1 MVLGF
6 SLVANFKPVMQLQAQ
21 YDVAVVGGGLAG
33 LSCSIRLAKMG
44 HSVIVFEKEVYPFHK
59 ICGEYISL
67 ESWDFL
73 KKLGLPLEEWNLPQ
87 VHTLLLSSPNGK
99 TFRTEL
105 PLGGFGCS
113 RYELDHRLARLA
125 KASGVFLVEQ
135 AKVEGVTYTDAFHIE
150 FATPAG
156 SQQTIRSTAVC
167 GAFGKKSN
175 LDVRWNRRFLYQQDK
190 RLHNYVGIKYHIHSD
205 WEDSVIGLHNFEDG
219 YCGISKIEGDKFCLC
234 YMTSAKNLKKNK
246 QDIKQMERTILMK
259 NPHLQK
265 LLLEAKILPGFPI
278 AISQIN
284 FQPKTQVENGVLMLG
299 DAAGMITPLCGN
311 GMSIALHTAKIA
323 SDLLHSFLQGGL
335 TKTELEK
342 AYKQQWR
349 RHFSRRLRIGR
360 LLQRFFGS
368 NRLSNAFVLLF
379 RVFPFLSGPV
389 IRSTHGKPF

>member
-1 MVLGF
+1 VVLGF

-44 HSVIVFEKEVYPFHK
+44 HSVIVLEKEVYPFHK

-99 TFRTEL
+99 TFRTRL

-125 KASGVFLVEQ
+125 RDSGVFLAEQ
-135 AKVEGVTYTDAFHIE
+135 AKVEAVTYTDAFHIE
-150 FATPAG
+150 FASPAG

-205 WEDSVIGLHNFEDG
+205 WEDAVIGLHNFEDG

-246 QDIKQMERTILMK
+246 QDIKQMERTILMR

-323 SDLLHSFLQGGL
+323 SDLLHRFLQGDL
-335 TKTELEK
+335 TKSELEK

-389 IRSTHGKPF
+389 IRTTHGKPF